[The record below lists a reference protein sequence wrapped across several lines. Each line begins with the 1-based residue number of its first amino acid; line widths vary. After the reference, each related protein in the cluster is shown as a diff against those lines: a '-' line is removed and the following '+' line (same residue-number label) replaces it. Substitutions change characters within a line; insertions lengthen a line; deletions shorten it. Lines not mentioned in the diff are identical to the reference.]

1 MRYRYSIIG
10 TAVTLALV
18 FAATFPVS
26 ATTEDAISVVP
37 PSVDSDHIIVETFD
51 PEGNLL
57 TSETI
62 NLQSLVF
69 YSSNRGSG
77 GSSSASGCNKV
88 TVNNEKETLLGNTA
102 YWFHTWTYWCWNRA
116 NRTVSNV
123 NTGAYLS
130 GVDPFFF
137 WRGIIIDN
145 TNYFSRYFGYSRSGY
160 LHEKQGHFEN
170 CIVRYGC
177 ISNSYPHNLLHTYS
191 NGTFTW
197 QTHD

>member
-18 FAATFPVS
+18 FAATFPVL

-77 GSSSASGCNKV
+77 GSSFAHILRRHVYMADS
-88 TVNNEKETLLGNTA
+88 
-102 YWFHTWTYWCWNRA
+102 
-116 NRTVSNV
+116 
-123 NTGAYLS
+123 
-130 GVDPFFF
+130 
-137 WRGIIIDN
+137 
-145 TNYFSRYFGYSRSGY
+145 
-160 LHEKQGHFEN
+160 
-170 CIVRYGC
+170 
-177 ISNSYPHNLLHTYS
+177 
-191 NGTFTW
+191 
-197 QTHD
+197 